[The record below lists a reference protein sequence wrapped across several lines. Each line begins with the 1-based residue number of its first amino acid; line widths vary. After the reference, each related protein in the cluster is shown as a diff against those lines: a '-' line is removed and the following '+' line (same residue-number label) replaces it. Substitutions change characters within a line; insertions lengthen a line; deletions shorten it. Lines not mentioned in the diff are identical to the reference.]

1 MATCFRIETCGQGLK
16 KSIKVEK
23 SMRLQLS
30 FQSNLLFQGWLWGFT
45 YMVRMVWQTV
55 MRITNEILGVYRV
68 DTENAVLEGLLF
80 CLFQIAEFA
89 QPYMMSTPDSLSWPP
104 QNPLSYFPFLSSGE
118 SQQRNLLW
126 ALLLWRIENRLRVWK
141 EKVDF

>member
-1 MATCFRIETCGQGLK
+1 
-16 KSIKVEK
+16 
-23 SMRLQLS
+23 
-30 FQSNLLFQGWLWGFT
+30 
-45 YMVRMVWQTV
+45 MVRMVWQTI

-118 SQQRNLLW
+118 NQQRNLLW

>member
-1 MATCFRIETCGQGLK
+1 
-16 KSIKVEK
+16 
-23 SMRLQLS
+23 
-30 FQSNLLFQGWLWGFT
+30 
-45 YMVRMVWQTV
+45 

-68 DTENAVLEGLLF
+68 DTENVVLEGLLF

-141 EKVDF
+141 EKVNIQVQIVYFVWLKVSCCCCFVFFIFLLVSSISTQIFCNCTKLTPDILHSSD

>member
-1 MATCFRIETCGQGLK
+1 
-16 KSIKVEK
+16 
-23 SMRLQLS
+23 
-30 FQSNLLFQGWLWGFT
+30 
-45 YMVRMVWQTV
+45 MVRMVWQTV

-68 DTENAVLEGLLF
+68 DTENVVLEGLLF

-104 QNPLSYFPFLSSGE
+104 QNPLGYFPFLSSGE

-126 ALLLWRIENRLRVWK
+126 ALLLWKIEDSLRVWK
-141 EKVDF
+141 EKVDFYV

>member
-1 MATCFRIETCGQGLK
+1 MSDQDRISRHDINTISSREVVRKYFNNGILI
-16 KSIKVEK
+16 SW
-23 SMRLQLS
+23 
-30 FQSNLLFQGWLWGFT
+30 SNTKFIQT

-126 ALLLWRIENRLRVWK
+126 ALLLWRIEDSLRVWK
-141 EKVDF
+141 EKVDI